1 MPYAPE
7 QVKALEEEYGPALQG
22 LSDLHLQLV
31 NASKLASEPRAVEYL
46 LQGVGRRMLVL
57 RDALTNIFEI
67 FPPATVEHLE
77 RRSLGNVR
85 INLHAFLINLIG
97 AFDNYAWAYVHQHQ
111 FHINP
116 LSVDMFK
123 AKFKQHLPA
132 AIREYV
138 DSDRIKTWHSDYC
151 KNYRDALAHR
161 IAPYVPPGMVSPERE
176 EQYRS
181 LQDSLA
187 SSIGTDRYEEIEE
200 ELRVISQPCFE
211 FLHSPTDPKM
221 RSVLFHPQVIADTRL
236 VAEFGRIFL
245 EHWLE
250 GPPS

>member
-1 MPYAPE
+1 
-7 QVKALEEEYGPALQG
+7 
-22 LSDLHLQLV
+22 
-31 NASKLASEPRAVEYL
+31 
-46 LQGVGRRMLVL
+46 
-57 RDALTNIFEI
+57 
-67 FPPATVEHLE
+67 
-77 RRSLGNVR
+77 
-85 INLHAFLINLIG
+85 
-97 AFDNYAWAYVHQHQ
+97 
-111 FHINP
+111 
-116 LSVDMFK
+116 MFK
-123 AKFKQHLPA
+123 AKFKQRLPA
-132 AIREYV
+132 TIREYL

-161 IAPYVPPGMVSPERE
+161 IAPYVPPGTVPPERE

-187 SSIGTDRYEEIEE
+187 PSIGTDRYEEIEE

-211 FLHSPTDPKM
+211 FLHSPADPKM

-250 GPPS
+250 GPPP